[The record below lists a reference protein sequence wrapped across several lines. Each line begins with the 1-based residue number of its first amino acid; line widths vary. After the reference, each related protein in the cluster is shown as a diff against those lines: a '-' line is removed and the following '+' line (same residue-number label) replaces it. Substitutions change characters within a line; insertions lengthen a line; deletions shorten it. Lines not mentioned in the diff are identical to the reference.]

1 MYLEQNKEN
10 SMEQTPMME
19 SVGET
24 QNTNQ
29 NQSRETTRIH
39 KSSAQQRSGVRV
51 PESGRGGEAGRR
63 TRAG

>member
-1 MYLEQNKEN
+1 
-10 SMEQTPMME
+10 MEQTPMME

-39 KSSAQQRSGVRV
+39 KSSA
-51 PESGRGGEAGRR
+51 
-63 TRAG
+63 